1 MSSNKYKI
9 DILHEGKMKVDGGV
23 TFSGLPRSEWEQY
36 IKPDQNNRIHI
47 GLNQLLIR
55 SNDHIILIDT
65 GLGSKLS
72 KLKKK
77 FMGLEEHAD
86 IAKNLKNLNL
96 DFSDITRIIFTHLHY
111 DHAGGATIFNA
122 ETDEVTTPFS
132 NARFIIQKKEWE
144 AACNPDDIS
153 RSSYSLSDYLPL
165 SQTNRLILIN
175 GDFEVAPGIFVEV
188 TGGHTAAHQMV
199 KIEDKSQTVIFC
211 GDICPTRW
219 HLNPENREAF
229 DLYPCETLQARKR
242 LADYAI
248 KQKARLVF
256 PHDPEP
262 CFCKIEGNLDNPLV
276 KVENET

>member
-23 TFSGLPRSEWEQY
+23 TFSGLPRSEWQKY
-36 IKPDQNNRIHI
+36 IKPDKNNRILI

-55 SNDHIILIDT
+55 SQKLAILIDT
-65 GLGSKLS
+65 GLGNKLS

-77 FMGLEEHAD
+77 FMGLGEHTD
-86 IAKNLKNLNL
+86 IASNLKNLNL
-96 DFSDITRIIFTHLHY
+96 DFFDITHVIFTHLHF
-111 DHAGGATIFNA
+111 DHAGGATTMKSEA
-122 ETDEVTTPFS
+122 DEVTTPFD

-165 SQTNRLILIN
+165 SQTNRLNLIN

-199 KIEDKSQTVIFC
+199 KIEDQNQTIIFC

-219 HLNPENREAF
+219 HINPENREAF
-229 DLYPCETLQARKR
+229 DLYPCETLQARKN
-242 LADYAI
+242 LVAYAM
-248 KQKARLVF
+248 KKNARLVF

-262 CFCKIEGNLDNPLV
+262 CFCKLEGNLDRPLV